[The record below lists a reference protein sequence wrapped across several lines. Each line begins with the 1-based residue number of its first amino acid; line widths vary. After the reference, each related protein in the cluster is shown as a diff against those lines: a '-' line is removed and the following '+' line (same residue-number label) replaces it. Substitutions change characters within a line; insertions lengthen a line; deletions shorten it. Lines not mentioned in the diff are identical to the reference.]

1 MEISVFDGISGND
14 ISWSFEAAV
23 CGAYDAHL

>member
-1 MEISVFDGISGND
+1 MEISLFAGISGND
-14 ISWSFEAAV
+14 ISWSFEAAI